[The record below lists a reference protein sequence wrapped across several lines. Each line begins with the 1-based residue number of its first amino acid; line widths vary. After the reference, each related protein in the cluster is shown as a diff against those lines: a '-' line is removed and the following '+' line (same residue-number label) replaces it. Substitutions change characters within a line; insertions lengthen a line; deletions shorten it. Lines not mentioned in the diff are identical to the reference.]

1 MKRRSSTRTQPA
13 LLVLAFF
20 AIYFIWGS
28 TYLAIRYAVEGI
40 PPLLVAGTRHVVAG
54 AILCAY
60 ACWRG
65 ERPAPG
71 QWRAALVLGVLFFLI
86 SHGALHWSEMF
97 VPSGLAAVLIAT
109 EPVMIAVLQPAGPD
123 NRRSGWT
130 WVGFALGL
138 TGVLL
143 LMDSG
148 AGALRGPL
156 LLGSFGVLIAAVSW
170 TAGVLYSRRTTTAGA
185 PLLSAALP
193 MLCGGVM
200 LQAAAAIHGDFA
212 AVRLS
217 LIPARSLAAL
227 GYLTVLGSLVA
238 YTAYMW
244 LLDRYPA
251 EFVATHTYV
260 NPVMA
265 ILLGWML
272 AGEPLQP
279 NLVLACILIL
289 AAIAIIRSAR
299 RPVAMESSAR
309 RICPETVTGRIYNR
323 QFAGELNVQQE

>member
-1 MKRRSSTRTQPA
+1 MEERPKPRTQPA
-13 LLVLAFF
+13 LLALAFV

-40 PPLLVAGTRHVVAG
+40 PPLLVAGTRHVIAG
-54 AILCAY
+54 SILCAW

-71 QWRAALVLGVLFFLI
+71 QWRNALVLGVLFFLI
-86 SHGALHWSEMF
+86 SHGALHWSELF

-109 EPVMIAVLQPAGPD
+109 EPVMIALLQPAGRGQ
-123 NRRSGWT
+123 RRSGWT
-130 WVGFALGL
+130 WAGFALGM

-148 AGALRGPL
+148 TGALRGPV
-156 LLGSFGVLIAAVSW
+156 LLGSFGVLIAAFSW
-170 TAGVLYSRRTTTAGA
+170 TLGVLYSRRTATAGV

-193 MLCGGVM
+193 MLCGGLM
-200 LQAAAAIHGDFA
+200 LQAAAGLHGDFA
-212 AVRLS
+212 AIKLS
-217 LIPARSLAAL
+217 LIAPRSLAAL
-227 GYLTVLGSLVA
+227 AYLTVFGSLIA

-272 AGEPLQP
+272 AGEAVHP
-279 NLVLACILIL
+279 NLVIACVLIL
-289 AAIAIIRSAR
+289 AAIAIIRSAER
-299 RPVAMESSAR
+299 SQLAASSNAAADHPEQAP
-309 RICPETVTGRIYNR
+309 CPSSVLAAAE
-323 QFAGELNVQQE
+323 